1 MSPKASI
8 TFLGLHWNNCGPSPR
23 SLGIHVV
30 RGEMSPTRKRRRA
43 ASRIP
48 RAHGERS
55 HLQVYDVKNGKA
67 PTAINDKSL
76 SPANIRK
83 KRSAILSYPPQPDA
97 LHQLLSVILVEQDI
111 DEAIV
116 RQADEGDLEDGND
129 SNVDGSN
136 VCRAR
141 LIGGDYGESQQKSI
155 SKAIKNREEAKKSI
169 EAEWVVI

>member
-1 MSPKASI
+1 MNALKPLSREIMSRKASI

-48 RAHGERS
+48 CAHGERS

-67 PTAINDKSL
+67 PTAINYKSL

-83 KRSAILSYPPQPDA
+83 KRSTILSYPPQPDG

-111 DEAIV
+111 DEALD
-116 RQADEGDLEDGND
+116 RQADEGDLGGGND
-129 SNVDGSN
+129 RNVDGSN
-136 VCRAR
+136 VCDTR
-141 LIGGDYGESQQKSI
+141 IVGGDYGGRYS
-155 SKAIKNREEAKKSI
+155 
-169 EAEWVVI
+169 

>member
-55 HLQVYDVKNGKA
+55 HLQVYVVKNGKA